1 MKLLG
6 RRQEHV
12 VDLVR
17 QVPAH
22 GRELELELE
31 IGHGA
36 QAAHDHAQA
45 VLAREVD
52 REPRVAGHLDV
63 GDVAQHFAR
72 ELDALVDA

>member
-36 QAAHDHAQA
+36 QAAHDDAQA

-52 REPRVAGHLDV
+52 GQPGVAGDFDV
-63 GDVAQHFAR
+63 GNIAQHFAR